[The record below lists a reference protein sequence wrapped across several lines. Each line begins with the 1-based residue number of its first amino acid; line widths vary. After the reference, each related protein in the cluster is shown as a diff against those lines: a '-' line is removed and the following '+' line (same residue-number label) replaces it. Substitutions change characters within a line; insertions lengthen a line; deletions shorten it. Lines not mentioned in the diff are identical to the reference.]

1 MTVNFNSRNFRAAR
15 KKRGLSQEMLAELAD
30 TSTRYVSAL
39 ENGQKRNPSA
49 ILLFQFSDA
58 LGVPMEDLME
68 SRKQDEQE

>member
-1 MTVNFNSRNFRAAR
+1 MTVNFDSRKFRAVR
-15 KKRGLSQEMLAELAD
+15 KERGLSQEMLAELAD

-58 LGVPMEDLME
+58 LGVPMEDLMK
-68 SRKQDEQE
+68 SQEKEE